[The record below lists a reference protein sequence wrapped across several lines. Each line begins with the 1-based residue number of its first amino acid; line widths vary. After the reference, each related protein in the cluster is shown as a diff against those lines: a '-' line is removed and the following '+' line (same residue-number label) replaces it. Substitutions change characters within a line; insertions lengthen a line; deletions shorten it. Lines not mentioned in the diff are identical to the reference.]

1 MQLENLEQVIR
12 QEKKERA
19 AITENLKNF
28 HKAIDK
34 RENEIAAE
42 LDKNH
47 LQRMKDLENQ
57 AALLKK
63 LIPK

>member
-19 AITENLKNF
+19 AIAENLKNF